1 VVMLYAD
8 DGLGC
13 AVTESCLLRVA
24 RMCWW
29 KSERVWCGGRMSMLA
44 FERGSEEVATNV
56 RAFREGALC
65 GPVKWLLVVDH
76 FTLRRFKHS
85 AYMYCVYIVGSNDCS
100 V

>member
-1 VVMLYAD
+1 
-8 DGLGC
+8 
-13 AVTESCLLRVA
+13 
-24 RMCWW
+24 
-29 KSERVWCGGRMSMLA
+29 MLA

-85 AYMYCVYIVGSNDCS
+85 AYMYCLYIFNGVTGAKSFVVIIFCVDFAFNACIYLSDVGFVHMSKYAS
-100 V
+100 APIL